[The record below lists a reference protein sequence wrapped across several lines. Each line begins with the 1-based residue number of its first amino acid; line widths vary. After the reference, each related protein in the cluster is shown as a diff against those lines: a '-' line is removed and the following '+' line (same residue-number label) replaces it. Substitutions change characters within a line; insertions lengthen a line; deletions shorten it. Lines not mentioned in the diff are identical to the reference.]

1 MFSNH
6 NNIFLHSDRVRS
18 AEVDGTVYFANKSV
32 VVCCDFD
39 ESTDMPTFGEITD
52 IVVTPSRK
60 VLFVMQTLVTDYF
73 EQHYF
78 AYCVHRVH
86 RERYIYRPSELLDP
100 YPLILSRTF
109 SSTNSGLF
117 VRTKHHNF
125 AFKVIRFVYLC
136 VIKIM

>member
-1 MFSNH
+1 MFSNL
-6 NNIFLHSDRVRS
+6 NNILLLSDRVRS
-18 AEVDGTVYFANKSV
+18 AEVDGTVYLANKSV

-52 IVVTPSRK
+52 IVITPSQE

-78 AYCVHRVH
+78 AYCVHRVYG
-86 RERYIYRPSELLDP
+86 ELYIYSPSELLDP

-109 SSTNSGLF
+109 SSSNSGLF
-117 VRTKHHNF
+117 VRTKHHLF
-125 AFKVIRFVYLC
+125 ASK
-136 VIKIM
+136 

>member
-1 MFSNH
+1 MFSNL
-6 NNIFLHSDRVRS
+6 NNTLLLSDRVRS
-18 AEVDGTVYFANKSV
+18 AEVDGTVYLANKSV

-52 IVVTPSRK
+52 IVITPSQE

-78 AYCVHRVH
+78 AYCVHRVYG
-86 RERYIYRPSELLDP
+86 ELYIYRPSELLDP

-109 SSTNSGLF
+109 SSNSSNSGLF
-117 VRTKHHNF
+117 VRTKHHLF
-125 AFKVIRFVYLC
+125 ASK
-136 VIKIM
+136 

>member
-6 NNIFLHSDRVRS
+6 NIFLLSDRVRS

-39 ESTDMPTFGEITD
+39 ESRDMPIFGEITD
-52 IVVTPSRK
+52 IVVNPSHK
-60 VLFVMQTLVTDYF
+60 ILFVMQTLVTDYF

-78 AYCVHRVH
+78 AYCVHRIH

-109 SSTNSGLF
+109 SSSNSALF
-117 VRTKHHNF
+117 VRTKHHIF
-125 AFKVIRFVYLC
+125 DSK
-136 VIKIM
+136 

>member
-1 MFSNH
+1 MPT
-6 NNIFLHSDRVRS
+6 RVWLS
-18 AEVDGTVYFANKSV
+18 AVT
-32 VVCCDFD
+32 
-39 ESTDMPTFGEITD
+39 STKADMPTFGEITD

-60 VLFVMQTLVTDYF
+60 LLFVMQTLVTDYF

-136 VIKIM
+136 IIKIM